1 MARPLRL
8 EVVDGWYHLTARGN
22 DRQVIFRQ
30 EGDYRRFIELLSE
43 VQDRFGLEVAAYA
56 LMPNHYHLLARLQ
69 RPGLSRALQWLNL
82 SYTAWYQARHGQS
95 GHLFQGRFH
104 SVLVEGEGSWLLE
117 ASLYV
122 HLNPV
127 RVAALGLGKSAR
139 AAERRGVLPPPTPD
153 ELTARLR
160 ALRSFPWSSYRALV
174 GLTARPA
181 WLAGDELLRRAGG
194 PQAYRHQVEARIRL
208 GDPEPLSTNV
218 SLGVAL
224 GSDAFVERMRGL
236 ASGQQAVR
244 REHPRYRRLAH
255 PVGLAD
261 VIAAVERVKQEPLK
275 QFERRYGDSGRDLIW
290 WAARRFAGLPLAE
303 LSAASGGVDYSTV
316 SAAVGRLV
324 RRSLTDRTLLR
335 QMQAVQDELS
345 IPKT

>member
-22 DRQVIFRQ
+22 NRQVIFRQ
-30 EGDYRRFIELLSE
+30 EGDYRRFVELLSE
-43 VQDRFGLEVAAYA
+43 LPDRFGLEVVAYA
-56 LMPNHYHLLARLQ
+56 LMPNHYHLLARLR

-82 SYTAWYQARHGQS
+82 SYSAWCQARHGQS

-104 SVLVEGEGSWLLE
+104 SVLVEGEGAWLLE

-127 RVAALGLGKSAR
+127 RVTALGLGKSAR
-139 AAERRGVLPPPTPD
+139 AAERRGVLPHPTPD
-153 ELTARLR
+153 ELNARLR

-174 GLTARPA
+174 GLTERPA

-194 PQAYRHQVEARIRL
+194 PQAYRRQVEARIRQ
-208 GDPEPLSTNV
+208 GETEPLSAKV

-224 GSDAFVERMRGL
+224 GSDAFVERLRGV
-236 ASGQQAVR
+236 ATGQQVVR
-244 REHPRYRRLAH
+244 REHPRYRQLA
-255 PVGLAD
+255 PALGLAD
-261 VIAAVERVKQEPLK
+261 VIAAVERVKQESLTH
-275 QFERRYGDSGRDLIW
+275 FERRHGDPGRDLIW

-324 RRSLTDRTLLR
+324 RRSLTDRKLLR
-335 QMQAVQDELS
+335 QMQAVEQELS
-345 IPKT
+345 NAKI